1 MVKSAIA
8 GASLK
13 IAKKIKAD
21 AIIVISNENLLDG
34 AKANCPVLHIKRS
47 FTMLDQP
54 LSPLQENIPEKLV
67 IRTVNDANRLEE
79 ILIMAH
85 INSKIKDGELIV
97 GVIDFEN
104 VSSIVILDMNDSKMF
119 KSLKECE
126 ERANINVIQTT
137 LLIALELGASGYEG
151 KKIGTAFVIGDS
163 EEVLKRSHQS
173 IMNPFKGYSIDIT
186 DKQYWD
192 TIKEFTQIDGM
203 FVVDE
208 KGYIITAG
216 RYIETDT
223 KNIDIQNGLGGRH
236 MAAATITHET
246 QALAAVLSQSGTVRL
261 YKDGLPIIEL
271 DSSKSF

>member
-67 IRTVNDANRLEE
+67 SRTVNDANRLEE

-119 KSLKECE
+119 KRLKECE